1 MIDITGIHHI
11 QARIAQLQAQ
21 MRNRFIAGMF
31 ITVAHKYQILFL
43 C

>member
-21 MRNRFIAGMF
+21 FGMPGNVPGMDF
-31 ITVAHKYQILFL
+31 PQGVG
-43 C
+43 